1 MTDTT
6 GAGASITR
14 RRFVAAAAGS
24 VAAAVAEACGPEA
37 KEPSGPP
44 SAAVQGR
51 LLARPAT
58 PTRAA
63 SPGLHALGLSAGRD
77 GLLYVPA
84 GYRADQ
90 PAPLVLML
98 HGAGRNPEGGMLPFR
113 HRADDAGL
121 VLLAPQSQYRTW
133 DVVQVGGYGPDVAF
147 IDQALAL
154 VFDTVAIAPE
164 RVAIEGFS
172 DGASYALSL
181 GLINGDLFGRVVAF
195 SPGGVAPGTRHGTP
209 RIFITHGTQDQI
221 LSVEVTRGQIV
232 PALLGAGY
240 EVQYREFD
248 GPHAVPATLAA
259 EAVGWL
265 AGSQGGV
272 EPGPN
277 P

>member
-14 RRFVAAAAGS
+14 RRFVALAAGS

-58 PTRAA
+58 PTRTA
-63 SPGLHALGLSAGRD
+63 SPGLHALGLSAGHD

-98 HGAGRNPEGGMLPFR
+98 HGAGRGAEEGMLPFR
-113 HRADDAGL
+113 DRADDAGL
-121 VLLAPQSQYRTW
+121 VLLAPQSRYSTW
-133 DVVQVGGYGPDVAF
+133 DVVHVGGYGPDVAF
-147 IDQALAL
+147 IDEALAL
-154 VFDTVAIAPE
+154 VFDTVAIAPG

-172 DGASYALSL
+172 DGATYALSL
-181 GLINGDLFGRVVAF
+181 GLINGDLFTHIIAHSPGFIVSGTPHGKPKVEIVTLTEYDRNFGHPVAF
-195 SPGGVAPGTRHGTP
+195 KQENEPNVMAKVFAENGVFAHLCRLILCPLSPLKIAIFGT
-209 RIFITHGTQDQI
+209 
-221 LSVEVTRGQIV
+221 S
-232 PALLGAGY
+232 
-240 EVQYREFD
+240 
-248 GPHAVPATLAA
+248 
-259 EAVGWL
+259 
-265 AGSQGGV
+265 SS
-272 EPGPN
+272 
-277 P
+277 